1 MKKYYRSRIMFS
13 AMLSFL
19 IILVLTVGA
28 IWLISYQA
36 MERNTDNFIASSL
49 EPREAN
55 EDGRRFMQDTPPAM
69 FGYNPGRRNMPSG
82 FYEITFTPD
91 GEVDRIEK
99 RGIAEDADISVQEYV
114 MDAVKKNVDKGKV
127 GSYKFGI
134 RRNKDG
140 SGKVILVDNS
150 IQLHML

>member
-36 MERNTDNFIASSL
+36 MERNTDSFIASSL

-82 FYEITFTPD
+82 FMKSPSPRT
-91 GEVDRIEK
+91 
-99 RGIAEDADISVQEYV
+99 
-114 MDAVKKNVDKGKV
+114 GKWT
-127 GSYKFGI
+127 GLKSAAS
-134 RRNKDG
+134 RRTRT
-140 SGKVILVDNS
+140 SAYRS
-150 IQLHML
+150 M